1 MRLASAIYV
10 DKGSYTDSEV
20 DGVVVTA
27 LPFPAEARDP
37 SLQPQVQTQVRL
49 LVRP

>member
-1 MRLASAIYV
+1 MRQTSAIYV

-20 DGVVVTA
+20 DGIVVTA

-37 SLQPQVQTQVRL
+37 SVQTQVRL

>member
-1 MRLASAIYV
+1 MRQTSAIYV
-10 DKGSYTDSEV
+10 EKGSYTDSEV

-37 SLQPQVQTQVRL
+37 SLQPQTQAQVRVW
-49 LVRP
+49 VRP